1 MGVVLS
7 GVHWYPEMRIYES
20 HILHPAFP
28 CIHSAH
34 SVRLCEQAYRFSC
47 VRIQCHVLRWI
58 RLIRKMQVLPYTLHG
73 RLHRVKWLSLPLLRF
88 QREFHVLY
96 LARYAS
102 LEYFLRFHAMPRWTY
117 CGHIVHGG
125 STLRGLW
132 NGSGYGTGWRS
143 DRSLI
148 PYIHLKHLL
157 RVQFVLWQYRLRQ
170 GYNSFVLSYSC
181 PWW

>member
-58 RLIRKMQVLPYTLHG
+58 RLIRKMQVLPYVLRQVWYVLRALIRSGKCRRSVRCTLHG

-102 LEYFLRFHAMPRWTY
+102 WEYFLRFHAMPR
-117 CGHIVHGG
+117 
-125 STLRGLW
+125 
-132 NGSGYGTGWRS
+132 
-143 DRSLI
+143 
-148 PYIHLKHLL
+148 
-157 RVQFVLWQYRLRQ
+157 
-170 GYNSFVLSYSC
+170 
-181 PWW
+181 